1 MTVTFRPITWN
12 LRTRSL
18 TTGDHTL
25 VMGILNA
32 TPDSFSD
39 GGLWMDPADAIQR
52 GLQLWGDGADIVDVG
67 GESTRPGAE
76 PVGTAEELRRVV
88 PVVEALASHGI
99 VVSVDT
105 CKPTVAAAA
114 IDAGAEIVNDVTGL
128 TNPGMESLCA
138 SHAVGVVVMHMQG
151 EPRTMQADP
160 TYDDVVAEVRAFL
173 TDRVHSAID
182 RGIDPSRIVVDP
194 GIGFGKT
201 FAHNLALL
209 SDLGSVGGDVPVLVG
224 TSRKRFLG
232 TILDQA
238 GRPSGSEDRDTATVA
253 TVTLAIAGGASVVR
267 VHDVARTV
275 DAARTTDAIVRAHE

>member
-1 MTVTFRPITWN
+1 MNVTFRPITWK
-12 LRTRSL
+12 LRTRTL
-18 TTGDHTL
+18 TNEDHTL
-25 VMGILNA
+25 VMGVVNA

-39 GGLWMDPADAIQR
+39 GGRWNEPAEAIHH

-76 PVGTAEELRRVV
+76 PVGTMEELERVV

-105 CKPTVAAAA
+105 AKPQVAEAA
-114 IDAGAEIVNDVTGL
+114 ILAGAEIINDVTGL
-128 TNPGMESLCA
+128 GDPEMVALCA
-138 SHAVGVVVMHMQG
+138 ASGVGVVIMHMQG

-160 TYDDVVAEVRAFL
+160 TYDDVVADVGQFL
-173 TDRVHSAID
+173 ID
-182 RGIDPSRIVVDP
+182 RADAAVQRGIGPARIVVDP

-209 SDLGSVGGDVPVLVG
+209 SGISRLGGGHPVLVG

-232 TILDQA
+232 TILEQA
-238 GRPSGSEDRDTATVA
+238 GRVSSPEDRDSATLATVA
-253 TVTLAIAGGASVVR
+253 LAIAGGASIVR
-267 VHDVARTV
+267 VHDVAHTA
-275 DAARTTDAIVRAHE
+275 DAARTADAIVRVHE

>member
-1 MTVTFRPITWN
+1 MNVTFRPITWN

-25 VMGILNA
+25 VMGILNT

-39 GGLWMDPADAIQR
+39 GGGLMDLPDAIQR
-52 GLQLWGDGADIVDVG
+52 GVQLWGDGADIVDVG

-76 PVGTAEELRRVV
+76 PVEVEAELARVL

-99 VVSVDT
+99 IVSVDT
-105 CKPTVAAAA
+105 YKPAVAEAA

-128 TNPGMESLCA
+128 TDPDMMSLCA
-138 SHAVGVVVMHMQG
+138 ATSVGVVVMHMQG
-151 EPRTMQADP
+151 TPLTMQADP
-160 TYDDVVAEVRAFL
+160 TYGDVVVEVGAFL
-173 TDRVHSAID
+173 AGRVHAAIEH
-182 RGIDPSRIVVDP
+182 GIDPSRIVVDP

-201 FAHNLALL
+201 FEHNLALL
-209 SDLGSVGGDVPVLVG
+209 SGIGRVGGDVPVLVG

-232 TILDQA
+232 TILDRA
-238 GRPSGSEDRDTATVA
+238 GRPSGSEDRDAATLA

-275 DAARTTDAIVRAHE
+275 DAARTADAIVRVHE